1 MDLSTNTKRQKSFNE
16 PMELGVQ
23 KPINEKT
30 PSCYDNMTPFILMIA
45 LSVHA
50 AFEGLALGVEGD
62 LANTIN
68 IVIAILIH
76 KGAAGL
82 SMGISLAK
90 SFDQFGFVAKLL
102 LIFSLAT
109 PFGVTVGIIVAKEL
123 SDTYEIV
130 FASIAAGSFVY
141 ISCSEVIVEE
151 FQITDYKYT
160 KLFVFLLGATIISLL
175 WFLG

>member
-1 MDLSTNTKRQKSFNE
+1 
-16 PMELGVQ
+16 
-23 KPINEKT
+23 
-30 PSCYDNMTPFILMIA
+30 MIA

-62 LANTIN
+62 FTNTVN

-90 SFDQFGFVAKLL
+90 SFDDFAFVAKLL

-109 PFGVTVGIIVAKEL
+109 PFGVTVGIIVAQEL

-151 FQITDYKYT
+151 F
-160 KLFVFLLGATIISLL
+160 
-175 WFLG
+175 